1 MIALDGSI
9 LVMGI
14 AAARPAAILVAG
26 PPASGKSTVGAALA
40 KTLGATL
47 IDQDVATGQLL
58 SVIESIVN
66 VDDIDDPQLA
76 MLTRTAR
83 YETVTRLAE
92 DNLRLGNTVLLV
104 APFTAER
111 KHLPAWQELCHR
123 LHRAGGGAV
132 AMIWLYLS
140 REELL
145 QRLRVRDAD
154 RDAAKLRSEQRF
166 LDQLELGPPVGPHI
180 PVHTGGSVD
189 AIVHSIVMHLRAG
202 LPPAVDGIGDIA

>member
-1 MIALDGSI
+1 
-9 LVMGI
+9 MGI
-14 AAARPAAILVAG
+14 ADAQPAAILVAG
-26 PPASGKSTVGAALA
+26 PPASGKSTVGSALA

-58 SVIESIVN
+58 SIIESLVN
-66 VDDIDDPQLA
+66 VDDLDDPQLA
-76 MLTRTAR
+76 ALTRTAR

-111 KHLPAWQELCHR
+111 KNLPAWQELCHR
-123 LHRAGGGAV
+123 LRRAGGGAV
-132 AMIWLYLS
+132 AMVWLYLS

-145 QRLRVRDAD
+145 QRLRVRGAV

-166 LDQLELGPPVGPHI
+166 IEQLELGPPVGPHI
-180 PVHTGGSVD
+180 PVHAVGSVD
-189 AIVHSIVMHLRAG
+189 AIVHSIIMQLRAELA
-202 LPPAVDGIGDIA
+202 LPSTA

>member
-9 LVMGI
+9 LDMGI

-58 SVIESIVN
+58 SVIESIVK

-111 KHLPAWQELCHR
+111 KNLPARQELCYR
-123 LHRAGGGAV
+123 LHR
-132 AMIWLYLS
+132 
-140 REELL
+140 
-145 QRLRVRDAD
+145 
-154 RDAAKLRSEQRF
+154 
-166 LDQLELGPPVGPHI
+166 
-180 PVHTGGSVD
+180 
-189 AIVHSIVMHLRAG
+189 
-202 LPPAVDGIGDIA
+202 

>member
-1 MIALDGSI
+1 MDGSI

-14 AAARPAAILVAG
+14 ANARPAAILVAG

-58 SVIESIVN
+58 SIIESLVN
-66 VDDIDDPQLA
+66 IDDIDDPQLA
-76 MLTRTAR
+76 ALTRPAR

-111 KHLPAWQELCHR
+111 KNLPAWQELCHR
-123 LHRAGGGAV
+123 LRRAGGGAV
-132 AMIWLYLS
+132 AMVWLYLS

-145 QRLRVRDAD
+145 QRLRVRAAD
-154 RDAAKLRSEQRF
+154 RDAAKLGGEQRF

-180 PVHTGGSVD
+180 PVHAVGSVD
-189 AIVHSIVMHLRAG
+189 AIVHSILMQLRADLA
-202 LPPAVDGIGDIA
+202 LPSTA

>member
-1 MIALDGSI
+1 
-9 LVMGI
+9 MGI
-14 AAARPAAILVAG
+14 ADAQLVAILVAG
-26 PPASGKSTVGAALA
+26 PPASGKSTVGSALA

-58 SVIESIVN
+58 SIIESLVN

-76 MLTRTAR
+76 ALTRPAR

-111 KHLPAWQELCHR
+111 KNLPAWQELCHR
-123 LHRAGGGAV
+123 LRRAGGGAV
-132 AMIWLYLS
+132 AMVWLYLS
-140 REELL
+140 REELM
-145 QRLRVRDAD
+145 QRLRVRAAD
-154 RDAAKLRSEQRF
+154 RDAAKLGGEQRF

-180 PVHTGGSVD
+180 PVHAVGSVD
-189 AIVHSIVMHLRAG
+189 AIVHSILMQLRADLA
-202 LPPAVDGIGDIA
+202 LPSTA

>member
-1 MIALDGSI
+1 
-9 LVMGI
+9 MGI
-14 AAARPAAILVAG
+14 ADARPAAILVAG
-26 PPASGKSTVGAALA
+26 PPASGKSTVGSALA

-58 SVIESIVN
+58 SIIESLVN
-66 VDDIDDPQLA
+66 VDDLDDPQLA
-76 MLTRTAR
+76 ALTRTAR

-111 KHLPAWQELCHR
+111 KNLPAWQELCHR
-123 LHRAGGGAV
+123 LRRAGGGAV
-132 AMIWLYLS
+132 AMVWLYLS

-145 QRLRVRDAD
+145 QRLRVRGAD

-166 LDQLELGPPVGPHI
+166 IDQLEFGPPVGPHI
-180 PVHTGGSVD
+180 PVHAVGSVD
-189 AIVHSIVMHLRAG
+189 AIVHSILMQLRADLA
-202 LPPAVDGIGDIA
+202 LPSTA

>member
-1 MIALDGSI
+1 
-9 LVMGI
+9 MGI
-14 AAARPAAILVAG
+14 ADARPAAILVAG
-26 PPASGKSTVGAALA
+26 PPASGKSTVGSALA

-58 SVIESIVN
+58 SIIESLVN
-66 VDDIDDPQLA
+66 VDDLDDPQLA
-76 MLTRTAR
+76 ALTRTAR

-111 KHLPAWQELCHR
+111 KNLPAWQELCHR
-123 LHRAGGGAV
+123 LRRAGGGAV
-132 AMIWLYLS
+132 AMVWLYLS

-145 QRLRVRDAD
+145 QRLRVRGAV

-166 LDQLELGPPVGPHI
+166 IDQLEFGPPVGPHI
-180 PVHTGGSVD
+180 PVHAVGSVD
-189 AIVHSIVMHLRAG
+189 AIVHSIIMQLRAELA
-202 LPPAVDGIGDIA
+202 LPSTA

>member
-1 MIALDGSI
+1 VIALDGSI
-9 LVMGI
+9 LDMVI
-14 AAARPAAILVAG
+14 AAGRPAAILVAG

-40 KTLGATL
+40 KTLEATL

-83 YETVTRLAE
+83 YESVTRLAE

-111 KHLPAWQELCHR
+111 KNLPAWQELCHR
-123 LHRAGGGAV
+123 LHRAGGAAV
-132 AMIWLYLS
+132 AMVWLYLS

-145 QRLRVRDAD
+145 QRLRVRGAD

-180 PVHTGGSVD
+180 PVHAVGSVD
-189 AIVHSIVMHLRAG
+189 AIVHLIVMQLRAD
-202 LPPAVDGIGDIA
+202 LAPAVDGIGDIP

>member
-1 MIALDGSI
+1 
-9 LVMGI
+9 MGI
-14 AAARPAAILVAG
+14 ADARPAAILVAG

-47 IDQDVATGQLL
+47 IDQDVATAQLL
-58 SVIESIVN
+58 SIIESLVN
-66 VDDIDDPQLA
+66 VDDLDDPQLA
-76 MLTRTAR
+76 ALTRTAR

-111 KHLPAWQELCHR
+111 KNLPAWQELCHR
-123 LHRAGGGAV
+123 LRRAGGGAV
-132 AMIWLYLS
+132 AMVWLYLS

-145 QRLRVRDAD
+145 QRLRVRGAV

-166 LDQLELGPPVGPHI
+166 IEQLELGPPVGPHI
-180 PVHTGGSVD
+180 PVHAVGSVD
-189 AIVHSIVMHLRAG
+189 AIVHSIIMQLRAELA
-202 LPPAVDGIGDIA
+202 LPSTA

>member
-1 MIALDGSI
+1 MDGSI

-14 AAARPAAILVAG
+14 ANARPAAILVAG

-40 KTLGATL
+40 KTLEATL

-58 SVIESIVN
+58 SIIESLVN
-66 VDDIDDPQLA
+66 IDDIDDPQLA
-76 MLTRTAR
+76 ALTRPAR

-111 KHLPAWQELCHR
+111 KNLPAWQELCHR
-123 LHRAGGGAV
+123 LRRAGGGAV
-132 AMIWLYLS
+132 AMVWLYLS

-145 QRLRVRDAD
+145 QRLRVRAAD
-154 RDAAKLRSEQRF
+154 RDAAKLGGGQRF

-180 PVHTGGSVD
+180 PVHAVGSVD
-189 AIVHSIVMHLRAG
+189 AIVHSILMQLRADLA
-202 LPPAVDGIGDIA
+202 LPSTA

>member
-1 MIALDGSI
+1 LVIASDGSI

-58 SVIESIVN
+58 SIIEFLVN
-66 VDDIDDPQLA
+66 IDDIDDPQLA
-76 MLTRTAR
+76 ALTRPAR

-111 KHLPAWQELCHR
+111 KNLPAWQELCHR
-123 LHRAGGGAV
+123 LRRAGGGAV
-132 AMIWLYLS
+132 AMVWLYLS

-145 QRLRVRDAD
+145 QRLRVRAAD
-154 RDAAKLRSEQRF
+154 RDAAKLGGEQRF

-180 PVHTGGSVD
+180 PVHAVGSVD
-189 AIVHSIVMHLRAG
+189 AIVHSILMQLRADLA
-202 LPPAVDGIGDIA
+202 LPSTA

>member
-1 MIALDGSI
+1 
-9 LVMGI
+9 MGI
-14 AAARPAAILVAG
+14 ADAQLVAILVAG

-58 SVIESIVN
+58 SIIESLVN
-66 VDDIDDPQLA
+66 VDDLDDPQLA
-76 MLTRTAR
+76 ALTRTAR

-111 KHLPAWQELCHR
+111 KNLPAWQELCHR
-123 LHRAGGGAV
+123 LRRAGGGAV
-132 AMIWLYLS
+132 AMVWLYLS

-145 QRLRVRDAD
+145 QRLRVRGAV

-166 LDQLELGPPVGPHI
+166 IEQLELGPPVGPHI
-180 PVHTGGSVD
+180 PVHAVGSVD
-189 AIVHSIVMHLRAG
+189 AIVHSIIMQLRAELA
-202 LPPAVDGIGDIA
+202 LPSTA